1 MEDKNWNYYCP
12 LKINGYEKDGAD
24 KTVNAYT
31 QGQNSNRDGM
41 ADDMANNVVEY
52 LDNMCNRNNMHAY
65 LVAKYVSYNL

>member
-41 ADDMANNVVEY
+41 ADDI
-52 LDNMCNRNNMHAY
+52 
-65 LVAKYVSYNL
+65 